1 MTLNTLSNKPLVRIV
16 DDDEAQRTSLEMVL
30 LGEGWDATSFESA
43 QDFLEHDDP
52 SRPGCLILDVRM
64 PGISG
69 IELQARLKARRYPL
83 PIIFLT
89 GHGDIDMAVHVLKEG
104 AKDFL
109 QKPVDSAKLLDAIA
123 NVVQEDLDRRDLP
136 VQSEDWVRLVDE
148 LTKREQQI
156 IMLAAIGLLNRQ
168 ISERLSIS
176 ERTVQAHRLAAY
188 KKLKVHNVA
197 DLAPIAVL
205 LRQGVLKCPHSL

>member
-1 MTLNTLSNKPLVRIV
+1 MPQTTNHKPLIRIV
-16 DDDEAQRTSLEMVL
+16 DDDASQRISLEMLL
-30 LGEGWDATSFESA
+30 LGEGWDAVSYCSA
-43 QDFLEHDDP
+43 AAFLAHDDP

-64 PGISG
+64 PEISG
-69 IELQARLKARRYPL
+69 IELQQQLKNRRHSL

-109 QKPVDSAKLLDAIA
+109 QKPVDAKKHLTAIA
-123 NVVQEDLDRRDLP
+123 NIVQEDLDRRNLP
-136 VQSEDWVRLVDE
+136 IKSEDWIRLMQE
-148 LTKREQQI
+148 LTSREQQV
-156 IMLAAIGLLNRQ
+156 IMLAAMGLLNRE

-176 ERTVQAHRLAAY
+176 DRTVQAHRLSAY
-188 KKLKVHNVA
+188 KKLKVHSVA

-205 LRQGVLKCPHSL
+205 IKRGIFKLIHEI